1 MASSTPSTLAAPP
14 PAAAEKA
21 AAEEVAR
28 PRKKKKKQAAHS
40 RKAAAAAA
48 AAAATKS
55 LATSDVAAGGRGSV
69 VAEGPGFKLVR
80 LMGSFVL
87 HSKQPPPPQQQHPQ
101 QQQQREQQEQREQ
114 GSGEAR
120 VCMHGAAVAV
130 VSRGP
135 SSLVV
140 CLPSPVDASRVTAT
154 MSRGAVQV
162 LMPFLAG
169 AAAEM

>member
-14 PAAAEKA
+14 HAAAENA

-55 LATSDVAAGGRGSV
+55 LATSDVTAGGRGSV

-87 HSKQPPPPQQQHPQ
+87 HSKQPPPPQQQQP

-162 LMPFLAG
+162 SMPFLAG